1 MKKTLIRIS
10 CSGKEEVRKLL
21 HGFADDK
28 HWWEGSGDTPSFTED
43 DEGMRL
49 RLPLS
54 SCVSAV
60 MTSDP
65 PYKTAY
71 LKFSTSG
78 TFDGFEEVSLMG
90 ILLVNFKT
98 KRPEM
103 RCIDVDFVKKSEILE
118 SDNSEVSEPG
128 TDPIKETNAPSREG
142 TQDPLKKTT
151 IPQYIIG
158 DPDPSY
164 LHDITCMDRTPVS
177 GTGHMNPMLAKLHN
191 DFSLKQI
198 YKDEYDID
206 EDLPKSGDMYSHYDS
221 EVGGSFHGC

>member
-103 RCIDVDFVKKSEILE
+103 RCIDRASLQEPSQTRERIEELE
-118 SDNSEVSEPG
+118 RFFPEDSL
-128 TDPIKETNAPSREG
+128 R
-142 TQDPLKKTT
+142 KTKV
-151 IPQYIIG
+151 PPYIIG

-164 LHDITCMDRTPVS
+164 LHEVTCLEGEDGASAGNPGDI
-177 GTGHMNPMLAKLHN
+177 K
-191 DFSLKQI
+191 
-198 YKDEYDID
+198 
-206 EDLPKSGDMYSHYDS
+206 
-221 EVGGSFHGC
+221 